1 MFVSEEQCDA
11 YFRNPINEMIKE
23 VKPSDQTSKTNSQL
37 MPNHVLHNSLNDNPP
52 AKLSVF
58 AATIA

>member
-1 MFVSEEQCDA
+1 MTLISV
-11 YFRNPINEMIKE
+11 YLINEMIKE
-23 VKPSDQTSKTNSQL
+23 VKPSDQTSKMNSQL

-52 AKLSVF
+52 AKLSIF